1 MKLIYTPIA
10 IVSGLLAGWIAQKTF
25 DRLWAIFD
33 AEEAPEP
40 DQRDASLPKLVA
52 ALVVEGALFRLTKG
66 LVDRG
71 ARGGFAKLTGTW
83 PGETERAPVGQG

>member
-10 IVSGLLAGWIAQKTF
+10 ILSGLLAGWVAQKAF
-25 DRLWAIFD
+25 DRLWALFD

-40 DQRDASLPKLVA
+40 DQQDASLPKLA
-52 ALVVEGALFRLTKG
+52 TALVVEGAVFSLTKG

-71 ARGGFAKLTGTW
+71 ARGGFARLTGRW
-83 PGETERAPVGQG
+83 PGEAQQSPAGEG